1 MKTRK
6 HHYKVMVSR
15 SFLNIFKK
23 QLEDK
28 IKEMPKNI
36 PFVLQKYTN
45 QSVTS
50 NPPQL
55 SNQFLDYRI
64 ANYLQHKKYKVEK
77 TYVIQGKTVN
87 ITLYFFKKMA
97 KQSIELLLKKIYLL
111 LLLFFNEAS
120 VDININIYF
129 THFKKHMPSTSE
141 FTSYHVNS
149 GVCSFGGPVKEITIY
164 REEEWFKVLIHEMF
178 HALNFDDK
186 FSEYVH
192 PDIVDKF
199 NIQNLKLFGET
210 YVELWATI
218 YNVMITIFLSK
229 QNFFKKVTTYLQKEF
244 MHCIDQN
251 KKILAKN
258 NTTYEVE
265 ITKPKFIHLEKQNLL
280 YYYVF
285 KMILFYKLNNF
296 LEICNSDNHIL
307 QLNKDK
313 TTKLLDL
320 IVKTYKHPMLV
331 RLVKH
336 KRLRKTRNL
345 KMTITR

>member
-6 HHYKVMVSR
+6 HHYKVLVNR
-15 SFLNIFKK
+15 SFLHTFK
-23 QLEDK
+23 QELDDK
-28 IKEMPKNI
+28 IKEMPKTI
-36 PFVLQKYTN
+36 PYVLQKYTN
-45 QSVTS
+45 HSDTS
-50 NPPQL
+50 NPSQL
-55 SNQFLDYRI
+55 SNQFLDSRI
-64 ANYLQHKKYKVEK
+64 AKYLQKKKYKVER
-77 TYVIQGKTVN
+77 TYVIHGKKIN

-97 KQSIELLLKKIYLL
+97 KLSIELILKKIYLL

-120 VDININIYF
+120 VNVNINIYF
-129 THFKKHMPSTSE
+129 THFKKYMPPTSE

-149 GVCSFGGPVKEITIY
+149 GVCSFGGPVNEITIY

-192 PDIVDKF
+192 PDIVDRF

-218 YNVMITIFLSK
+218 YNVMISVFLSK
-229 QNFFKKVTTYLQKEF
+229 QPFLKYVDQYLQKEF
-244 MHCIDQN
+244 MHSIDQN

-258 NTTYEVE
+258 NTTYEAE
-265 ITKPKFIHLEKQNLL
+265 IAKPKFIHLEKQNLL

-285 KMILFYKLNNF
+285 KMILFYKLNDF
-296 LEICNSDNHIL
+296 LQICKSDNHIL

-313 TTKLLDL
+313 TTKLLDV
-320 IVKTYKHPMLV
+320 IVKTYKHPALV
-331 RLVKH
+331 RLIKH

-345 KMTITR
+345 RMTITR